1 MHCHSSPWY
10 TFLTK
15 KMSLLKRELKWHCT
29 TDEEFLTLF
38 DSKLSL
44 PQQNSWT
51 LCHLPK
57 EMCSKVILVVVTQ
70 HSEKEERQQLT
81 SKKTST
87 GKSGVHMQNLWE
99 WTPLAGRSILTPTPT
114 KSSTCRIFWLSKNWL
129 LRLWPRDRIWIGLFS
144 LDSYWPVNFHIPW
157 QVKPSKMDGK
167 LLHPLQRIL
176 DGFKKWDKPTTK
188 KLPVE

>member
-1 MHCHSSPWY
+1 
-10 TFLTK
+10 
-15 KMSLLKRELKWHCT
+15 MSLLKRELKWHCT

-87 GKSGVHMQNLWE
+87 GNSCVPMHNLWE
-99 WTPLAGRSILTPTPT
+99 WDLSCQRTNPDTNPNCEHLQDLLA
-114 KSSTCRIFWLSKNWL
+114 
-129 LRLWPRDRIWIGLFS
+129 
-144 LDSYWPVNFHIPW
+144 
-157 QVKPSKMDGK
+157 
-167 LLHPLQRIL
+167 
-176 DGFKKWDKPTTK
+176 
-188 KLPVE
+188 E